1 MKVPEIRKKLIE
13 AGLESSGVKAI
24 LLERLNAH
32 YDELRRKRLEATKN
46 ESTDEDDNEED
57 NESIDNENEED
68 NESCDD
74 DSEADNESDEEII
87 ELATNNQPIN
97 NLIKKITEIGKRGKN
112 INYNI
117 IQKYNNKEDAEK
129 AITDEN
135 MWIKGV
141 RKVTKSEGIK
151 HNYLCKFHK
160 TSKCMKKCYLL
171 YHNDNDSVSLFSSEH
186 QHNDHEKISD
196 RGITDTFKKAIDEIY
211 EIY

>member
-1 MKVPEIRKKLIE
+1 MEISIVAKMKVPEIRKKLIE

-141 RKVTKSEGIK
+141 RKDTKSEGIK
-151 HNYLCKFHK
+151 
-160 TSKCMKKCYLL
+160 L
-171 YHNDNDSVSLFSSEH
+171 YSQAN
-186 QHNDHEKISD
+186 ISIM
-196 RGITDTFKKAIDEIY
+196 ITKRFQIVE
-211 EIY
+211 